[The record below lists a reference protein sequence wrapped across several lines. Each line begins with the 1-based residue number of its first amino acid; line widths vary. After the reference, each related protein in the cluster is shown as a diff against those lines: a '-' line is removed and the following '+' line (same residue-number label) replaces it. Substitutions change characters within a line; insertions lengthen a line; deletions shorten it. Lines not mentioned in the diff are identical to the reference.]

1 MGILNNGMSIMG
13 ISTHWQQV
21 VKGLVLLGAVA
32 SDVLSKQRVSL
43 GFLSRFIKSRS
54 KLPGRWRVGRVADAD
69 KCLIVVTQSAVDH

>member
-1 MGILNNGMSIMG
+1 MVGALIMGILNNGMSIMG

-54 KLPGRWRVGRVADAD
+54 NAQDVGGLGA
-69 KCLIVVTQSAVDH
+69 